1 MKNFYDLAD
10 VTTSAAG
17 VGFGIT
23 NIYTTLG
30 VILLVLSITN
40 ILVKAVIAIYNA
52 VKKKEVNKIPKII
65 DDTIDKLE
73 EVHKDE

>member
-1 MKNFYDLAD
+1 MKNFYNVAD

-17 VGFGIT
+17 IGYGIN

-30 VILLVLSITN
+30 IILLILSICN
-40 ILVKAVIAIYNA
+40 ILIKAGIAIYDA
-52 VKKKEVNKIPKII
+52 VKKKNAKKIPEII
-65 DDTIDKLE
+65 DNTIEQLE

>member
-1 MKNFYDLAD
+1 MKNLYDAAD

-23 NIYTTLG
+23 NVQSTLG
-30 VILLVLSITN
+30 VILLILSIAN
-40 ILVKAVIAIYNA
+40 ILIKGGIAIYNHI
-52 VKKKEVNKIPKII
+52 KKKEYNKIPQVI
-65 DDTIDKLE
+65 DNTIEKLE

>member
-1 MKNFYDLAD
+1 MKNFYNVAD

-17 VGFGIT
+17 IGYGIN

-30 VILLVLSITN
+30 IILLILSIAN
-40 ILVKAVIAIYNA
+40 ILIKAGIAIYDA
-52 VKKKEVNKIPKII
+52 VKKKNVRKVPEII

>member
-1 MKNFYDLAD
+1 MKNFYDAAD
-10 VTTSAAG
+10 ITTSAAG

-30 VILLVLSITN
+30 VILLILSITN
-40 ILVKAVIAIYNA
+40 ILIKAVIALYNA
-52 VKKKEVNKIPKII
+52 IKKKQVNNIPEII